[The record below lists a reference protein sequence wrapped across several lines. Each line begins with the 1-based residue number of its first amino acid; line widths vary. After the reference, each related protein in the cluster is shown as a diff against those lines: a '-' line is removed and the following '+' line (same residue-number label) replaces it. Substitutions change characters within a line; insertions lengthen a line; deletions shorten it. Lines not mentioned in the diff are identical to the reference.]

1 MRKVKKTSLSYK
13 NCRNG
18 LVLFLLAFSSIN
30 CSISK
35 FSPQVKYSPDKLQY
49 DYSLFRKILEES
61 HPGVNWY
68 TSADSMKYFFECG
81 NAQLKDSLTE
91 PEFRKVLSY
100 VIAKINCGHTIV
112 KASKKYSKYLD
123 TTRTKSFPLS
133 MKIWQDTATVAANLN
148 RRDSVFKRGTIVKRI
163 NKKDIKEITDSLF
176 QYISSDGYNLNH
188 KYQTLSNRG
197 GFGSLYTS
205 VFGLSEKYYVDY
217 TDSTGNIGSG
227 IIPVYDPAG
236 DSTVRRGMRRFPSIS
251 KKDRKNLMKQTIRYL
266 RMDSA
271 RQIMFMDLNSF
282 GRGYGMKKFIKKSF
296 NTIRKNDTKY
306 LVIDVRG
313 NGGGNV
319 TNSTLLSKYL
329 ATSPFKVAD
338 SLYAINRNSRYS
350 RYIEKYFFNKL
361 FMVLMT
367 KKKNDGYFHFSY
379 FEKHFFKPKKRN
391 HFDGTVYILTGGN
404 SFSATTLF
412 IQTIK
417 SQDNVIVVGEETG
430 GGAYGNT
437 AWLIPDVTLPYTKVR
452 FRLPLFR
459 LVIDKD
465 FPKNGRG
472 IFPDI
477 EAKPTVNDIIKGA
490 DFKMEKVLELIKN
503 DQTKK
508 L

>member
-1 MRKVKKTSLSYK
+1 MRKPIKTSFQYK
-13 NCRNG
+13 YLRNSF
-18 LVLFLLAFSSIN
+18 LVLLIAFSFSN
-30 CSISK
+30 CSTSK
-35 FSPQVKYSPDKLQY
+35 FSQQAKYSPNQLQN
-49 DYSLFRKILEES
+49 DYSLFRNILEES
-61 HPGVNWY
+61 HPGINWY
-68 TSADSMKYFFECG
+68 TPADSMNYFFEWG
-81 NAQLKDSLTE
+81 ASQLKDSLSE

-100 VIAKINCGHTIV
+100 VIAKINCGHTVV
-112 KASKKYSKYLD
+112 KPSKKYSKYLD
-123 TTRTKSFPLS
+123 TARNKTFPLS

-148 RRDSVFKRGTIVKRI
+148 RGDTVLKRGTIIKSI
-163 NKKDIKEITDSLF
+163 NKKDINDITDSLF
-176 QYISSDGYNLNH
+176 QYISSDGFNENH

-197 GFGSLYTS
+197 GFGSLYTNI
-205 VFGLSEKYYVDY
+205 FGLSEKYYVDY
-217 TDSTGNIGSG
+217 TDSTGKIKSG
-227 IIPVYDPAG
+227 VVPVYDPAA
-236 DSTVRRGMRRFPSIS
+236 DSTLRRNMRRLPSIS
-251 KKDRKNLMKQTIRYL
+251 KRDRKEFLKQAVRAF

-271 RQIMFMDLNSF
+271 RQTAFMDLNSF
-282 GRGYGMKKFIKKSF
+282 GRSFGLKKFFKKSF
-296 NTIRKNDTKY
+296 KTIRKSNSKY

-319 TNSTLLSKYL
+319 TNSTLLTKFL
-329 ATSPFKVAD
+329 ANSPFKIAD
-338 SLYAINRNSRYS
+338 SLYTRNRNSLYS
-350 RYIEKYFFNKL
+350 RNIEKYFFNRL

-367 KKKNDGYFHFSY
+367 KKKSDGLFHFGY
-379 FEKHFFKPKKRN
+379 FEKHFFKPKRKN

-437 AWLIPDVTLPYTKVR
+437 AWLIPDVTLPNTRVR

-465 FPKNGRG
+465 IPKNGRG

-477 EAKPTVNDIIKGA
+477 EAGPTVNDIRRGA

-503 DQTKK
+503 DRTK

>member
-1 MRKVKKTSLSYK
+1 MWKLDKTTLLYK
-13 NCRNG
+13 NYRN
-18 LVLFLLAFSSIN
+18 LIVLFLIALSSLN

-35 FSPQVKYSPDKLQY
+35 FSPEVKYPRDQLKS
-49 DYSLFRKILEES
+49 DYSLFRKILEDS
-61 HPGVNWY
+61 HPGINWY
-68 TSADSMKYFFECG
+68 TPSDSMNYFFEWG
-81 NAQLKDSLTE
+81 SAQLKDSMSE
-91 PEFRKVLSY
+91 PEFRKILSY
-100 VIAKINCGHTIV
+100 VIAKINCGHTVV
-112 KASKKYSKYLD
+112 KPSKKYSKYLD
-123 TTRTKSFPLS
+123 TTRIKAFPLS
-133 MKIWQDTATVAANLN
+133 LKIWQDTATVAANLN
-148 RRDSVFKRGTIVKRI
+148 RRDTIFKRGTVVKRI
-163 NKKDIKEITDSLF
+163 NEKDINEITDSLF
-176 QYISSDGYNLNH
+176 QYISSDGYNINH

-197 GFGSLYTS
+197 GFGSLYTN

-217 TDSTGNIGSG
+217 TDSAGNVESG
-227 IIPVYDPAG
+227 IIPVYDPGA
-236 DSTVRRGMRRFPSIS
+236 DSALRRNMRRPPTIS
-251 KKDRKNLMKQTIRYL
+251 KKDRKDLMKQAVRFL
-266 RMDSA
+266 HSDSS
-271 RQIMFMDLNSF
+271 RQITFMDLNSF
-282 GRGYGMKKFIKKSF
+282 GRGYGLKKFFKQSF
-296 NTIRKNDTKY
+296 KFIRKNDTKY

-329 ATSPFKVAD
+329 ATRPFKVAD

-361 FMVLMT
+361 FMLLMT
-367 KKKNDGYFHFSY
+367 KKKDDGYFHFGY
-379 FEKHFFKPKKRN
+379 FEKHFFKPKRRN
-391 HFDGTVYILTGGN
+391 HFNGTVYILTGGN

-417 SQDNVIVVGEETG
+417 SQDNIIVVGEETG

-437 AWLIPDVTLPYTKVR
+437 AWLIPDVRLPKTKVR

-465 FPKNGRG
+465 LPKNGRG

-477 EAKPTVNDIIKGA
+477 EARPTVNDIKRGA

-503 DQTKK
+503 DRAKK